1 MPDRE
6 KPGRVYAT
14 TINTATGGGYFYVSN
29 DAGETWQ
36 LSSRSMPAR
45 LIAYTILQ
53 DPRDGNII
61 YLGTNY
67 GLYRST
73 DRGASWAPVTA
84 PKPKPATF
92 RASCARL
99 TVSFGVGFAA
109 GAGAGVT
116 ATVSAAAARAPARPR
131 PAFPRGAAFGL
142 GAVTGAQEAPR
153 SVER

>member
-1 MPDRE
+1 GARDGGHWGRRPYAVVPDRE

-36 LSSRSMPAR
+36 LSARNMPPP

-73 DRGASWAPVTA
+73 DRGASWAPFTA
-84 PKPKPATF
+84 PKPKAK
-92 RASCARL
+92 
-99 TVSFGVGFAA
+99 
-109 GAGAGVT
+109 
-116 ATVSAAAARAPARPR
+116 AAARRAGR
-131 PAFPRGAAFGL
+131 AASG
-142 GAVTGAQEAPR
+142 
-153 SVER
+153 